1 MSSNNNKQLDTLKQ
15 RLLEPSAAQAA
26 APATGPRREPP
37 IDENTAQSAPLS
49 RTTSRTKT
57 VVPKRRRQTNKDA
70 EMHSGTTYAAVLG
83 DAIDIATLDRVWQR
97 SVRGEA
103 SDDAKLD
110 GEALKKIV
118 NCVICM
124 EKQVYL
130 MTVFDDLHEVFVFN
144 FGVIVGWGLTEA
156 QFNAI
161 IDLIRPLVTEPLKE
175 ILRDAV
181 VYTTLAARE
190 QQALAAP
197 SQAAPAKQI
206 RFDNINLN
214 TTNYFEKLAYSYAL
228 GQSVKLDA
236 FEDEVSATIND
247 TQDIPVHLATHGAI
261 SLDNKT
267 VTVKMG
273 ELFVQRCNVNLHS
286 DILGTPDIFWD
297 FDEFERMYVGL
308 REYLDIDKRLGIL
321 NQRLDIM
328 KEMYTILQNQLNVK
342 HAHKLEMVVII
353 LIVAEIFLQ
362 IVALV
367 VTFFTK
373 SQQNP

>member
-1 MSSNNNKQLDTLKQ
+1 MSTSKSFDTLKQ
-15 RLLEPSAAQAA
+15 RLLTENPS
-26 APATGPRREPP
+26 TREGGGQRAG
-37 IDENTAQSAPLS
+37 IDENNAVSQSLS

-57 VVPKRRRQTNKDA
+57 VIPKRRRQTNKDA

-83 DAIDIATLDRVWQR
+83 DAIDIKTLDKLWQR
-97 SVRGEA
+97 SSRGEA
-103 SDDAKLD
+103 NEEDDKL
-110 GEALKKIV
+110 EVEILKKIV
-118 NCVICM
+118 TCVICM

-130 MTVFDDLHEVFVFN
+130 MTVFDDAHEVFVFN
-144 FGVIVGWGLTEA
+144 FGVIVGWGLTES
-156 QFNAI
+156 QFNTI
-161 IDLIRPLVTEPLKE
+161 IEFIRPLVTQPLKQV
-175 ILRDAV
+175 LRDAV

-190 QQALAAP
+190 QLTEGTLNNSTRP
-197 SQAAPAKQI
+197 I

-214 TTNYFEKLAYSYAL
+214 STNYFEKLAYSYAL

-286 DILGTPDIFWD
+286 DILGTPDLFWD

-308 REYLDIDKRLGIL
+308 RDYLDIDKRLDIL

-342 HAHKLEMVVII
+342 HAHNLEMVVII
-353 LIVAEIFLQ
+353 LIVAEIVLQ
-362 IVALV
+362 LAALV
-367 VTFFTK
+367 VIFFT
-373 SQQNP
+373 Q

>member
-1 MSSNNNKQLDTLKQ
+1 MTSKNLDSLKQ
-15 RLLEPSAAQAA
+15 RLLSDSGPVPGAAVATAA
-26 APATGPRREPP
+26 G
-37 IDENTAQSAPLS
+37 DENSVPLS

-57 VVPKRRRQTNKDA
+57 VVPKRRRQTAKDN
-70 EMHSGTTYAAVLG
+70 EVVHSGTTYAAVLG
-83 DAIDIATLDRVWQR
+83 GAIDIAALETQWQQQPQSTAQLTDLR
-97 SVRGEA
+97 RF
-103 SDDAKLD
+103 
-110 GEALKKIV
+110 V

-124 EKQVYL
+124 EKLKQVYL
-130 MTVFDDLHEVFVFN
+130 LTVFDDLEVFVFN
-144 FGVIVGWGLTEA
+144 FGVIVGWGLTET
-156 QFNAI
+156 QFNTI
-161 IDLIRPLVTEPLKE
+161 IGLIRPFVADGLKD
-175 ILRDAV
+175 IMRDAV
-181 VYTTLAARE
+181 LYTTLAARE
-190 QQALAAP
+190 STVPPAAAVAVAVAVG
-197 SQAAPAKQI
+197 SKQSI

-236 FEDEVSATIND
+236 FENEVSGTIND
-247 TQDIPVHLATHGAI
+247 TQEIPVHLATHGAI

-267 VTVKMG
+267 VTIKMG

-297 FDEFERMYVGL
+297 YDEFERMYVGM
-308 REYLDIDKRLGIL
+308 REYLDIDKRLDIL

-328 KEMYTILQNQLNVK
+328 KDMYTILQNQLNVK

-367 VTFFTK
+367 VTFFASHNK
-373 SQQNP
+373 

>member
-1 MSSNNNKQLDTLKQ
+1 
-15 RLLEPSAAQAA
+15 
-26 APATGPRREPP
+26 
-37 IDENTAQSAPLS
+37 
-49 RTTSRTKT
+49 
-57 VVPKRRRQTNKDA
+57 
-70 EMHSGTTYAAVLG
+70 
-83 DAIDIATLDRVWQR
+83 
-97 SVRGEA
+97 
-103 SDDAKLD
+103 
-110 GEALKKIV
+110 
-118 NCVICM
+118 M

-130 MTVFDDLHEVFVFN
+130 MTVFDELHEVFVFN
-144 FGVIVGWGLTEA
+144 FGVIVGWGLTET
-156 QFNAI
+156 QFNQI
-161 IDLIRPLVTEPLKE
+161 IDLIIRPLVSDPLSE

-181 VYTTLAARE
+181 NYTTLAARE
-190 QQALAAP
+190 NLPTLDEAGGSPGGARERREMGA
-197 SQAAPAKQI
+197 SI
-206 RFDNINLN
+206 RFDNIKLN

-261 SLDNKT
+261 NLDNKT

-308 REYLDIDKRLGIL
+308 REYLDIDKRLDIL

-328 KEMYTILQNQLNVK
+328 KEMYTILQNQLNVN

-362 IVALV
+362 LVALL
-367 VTFFTK
+367 VTFF
-373 SQQNP
+373 SS